1 MIAKHGLHLQLTA
14 ERLHVAAQRAHVH
27 VVVVLDFG
35 DRRTSQPQRPSE
47 VGLADFLESLGALAE
62 L

>member
-1 MIAKHGLHLQLTA
+1 
-14 ERLHVAAQRAHVH
+14 
-27 VVVVLDFG
+27 VVLDFG